1 MCCIIVLEDDVELNE
16 TMTYGL
22 EKEGYR
28 VISVHSREEAEKAAE
43 NSPLALAIL
52 DVNLPDG
59 DGFQFCG
66 WLKAKNKSRSCSS
79 RSGIWKKTFCMG
91 MSLALTIT

>member
-1 MCCIIVLEDDVELNE
+1 MFTILVLEDDVELNE

-59 DGFQFCG
+59 DGFQFCPG
-66 WLKAKNKSRSCSS
+66 PVRLGKG
-79 RSGIWKKTFCMG
+79 SGRRRFAWV
-91 MSLALTIT
+91 

>member
-1 MCCIIVLEDDVELNE
+1 MFTILVLEDDVELNE

-52 DVNLPDG
+52 TSICLMETDFSSVDG
-59 DGFQFCG
+59 
-66 WLKAKNKSRSCSS
+66 
-79 RSGIWKKTFCMG
+79 
-91 MSLALTIT
+91 

>member
-1 MCCIIVLEDDVELNE
+1 MFTILVLEDDVELNE
-16 TMTYGL
+16 TMTYRL

-79 RSGIWKKTFCMG
+79 R
-91 MSLALTIT
+91 